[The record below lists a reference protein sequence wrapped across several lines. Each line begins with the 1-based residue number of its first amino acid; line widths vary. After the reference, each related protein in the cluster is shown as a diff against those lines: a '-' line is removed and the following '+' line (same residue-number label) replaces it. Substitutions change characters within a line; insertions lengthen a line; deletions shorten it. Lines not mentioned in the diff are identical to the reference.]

1 MNNESVKDAINKA
14 KEFANSEKG
23 QETIETIKVKVEDF
37 VEDKTNG
44 KGIFG
49 FGKRNNHFLRHLA
62 ITPTKTKPA
71 DDIVCRFCFVG
82 LSLS

>member
-49 FGKRNNHFLRHLA
+49 FGK
-62 ITPTKTKPA
+62 KE
-71 DDIVCRFCFVG
+71 
-82 LSLS
+82 